1 MKYGVF
7 SDGHLG
13 QHKVLDGPVVGGLNR
28 RCRLTLDCHA
38 RMVEKANQAGCE
50 LLVGA
55 GDLFDVDNSDPWLLS
70 ATIDVLSK
78 FRGKVYLLRGNHDC
92 ASDQPDHNAL
102 APLGRIPQFHIIE
115 NPYTLVL
122 PRDHLLHMVP
132 YRPGVAAEWIREGVR
147 ELVEKTSAG
156 SASRTLLTHAGIYD
170 DTFPLWLKGKS
181 AIHVDVLRD
190 IMRDWFIHCA
200 FSGDFHTH
208 RRWLNFRSGPNIPND
223 DPAQLVVQ
231 IGALCPADFGN
242 KAPFGGLLV
251 VDSVTGQIEQH
262 EIPGPRFVN
271 MTWTGRGEEPL
282 DIEDD
287 WPDGHQVH
295 VRVRAKPQHIA
306 KATAW
311 MVEVVEA
318 VSKDIVAWE
327 VEPDTTDAEE
337 AAKEAAAR
345 PISLDMRRDLTEYV
359 AGRPEIP
366 ERLRE
371 RVVSA
376 ILDRLRM

>member
-1 MKYGVF
+1 MRYGVF

-13 QHKVLDGPVVGGLNR
+13 QHKILGGPVIGGLNR

-38 RMVEKANQAGCE
+38 RMVDKANQEGCG

-55 GDLFDVDNSDPWLLS
+55 GDLFDVDDSDPWLLS

-78 FRGKVYLLRGNHDC
+78 FHGEVYLLRGNHDC

-102 APLGRIPQFHIIE
+102 GPLGRIPQFHIIE
-115 NPYTLVL
+115 NPYTLAV
-122 PRDHLLHMVP
+122 PDGFIYMVP
-132 YRPGVAAEWIREGVR
+132 YRPGVAAEWICDGVR
-147 ELVEKTSAG
+147 DLTAATSIND
-156 SASRTLLTHAGIYD
+156 ASQTLITHAGIYD
-170 DTFPLWLKGKS
+170 DTFPLWLKSKS
-181 AIHVDVLRD
+181 AVHLDVLRD
-190 IMRDWFIHCA
+190 IMHEVGIGLA
-200 FSGDFHTH
+200 LSGDFHTH
-208 RRWLNFRSGPNIPND
+208 RRWNNVI
-223 DPAQLVVQ
+223 Q
-231 IGALCPADFGN
+231 IGALCPADFGD

-251 VDSVTGQIEQH
+251 VDTESGSVTRH
-262 EIPGPRFVN
+262 EIQGPRFVN

-295 VRVRAKPQHIA
+295 VRVRAKPQQIA

-345 PISLDMRRDLTEYV
+345 PISLDMHRDLTEYV

-376 ILDRLRM
+376 TLDRLRTR